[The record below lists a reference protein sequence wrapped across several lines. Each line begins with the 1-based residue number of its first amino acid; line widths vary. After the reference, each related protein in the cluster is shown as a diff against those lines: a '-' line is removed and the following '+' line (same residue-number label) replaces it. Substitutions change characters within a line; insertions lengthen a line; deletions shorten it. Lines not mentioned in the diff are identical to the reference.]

1 MPSTASTAVTLPL
14 SGPSTMSL
22 IYLDH
27 HATTPCDP
35 VVLEAMLPF
44 FQGQFGNPSSPHFA
58 GARTADAVQQARE
71 QVAELVGAQPG
82 EVIFTSGATESN
94 NLALLGYAR
103 AARATNPRRR
113 IVISSIEHKAVTN
126 PAKQLAREGFEIVV
140 LPVDSQGTIDLAAA
154 REAINDQ
161 TLLVSVHSA
170 NGEVGTIQPIAKL
183 AELAHAVGAR
193 LHTDAAQAVG
203 KIPVDVLTWGVDM
216 LSISGHKLYGPQGIG
231 ALIVHQP
238 RRTQL
243 EPLSY
248 GGGQERSWRSG
259 TLNVPGIVGLG
270 AACARCQ
277 ELLPTESVRLA
288 TLRDEFEG
296 AVINA
301 VPNAYRNGNPALRL
315 PHNSSLTF
323 PGIEADALLARLPII
338 ALSTGSACDSGTIE
352 PSTTLLS
359 IGLSRDHARATV
371 RVGLGRF
378 NNSTELD
385 YASTLFVD
393 QINAVLS
400 MLGV

>member
-1 MPSTASTAVTLPL
+1 M
-14 SGPSTMSL
+14 

-58 GARTADAVQQARE
+58 GTRSADAVQLARE
-71 QVAELVGAQPG
+71 QVADLVGAQPG
-82 EVIFTSGATESN
+82 EVIFTSGATEAN

-113 IVISSIEHKAVTN
+113 IVISAIEHKAVIN
-126 PAKQLAREGFEIVV
+126 PAKQLAREGYEIVV
-140 LPVDSQGTIDLAAA
+140 LPVDSQGTVDLGAAA
-154 REAINDQ
+154 EAINDQ
-161 TLLVSVHSA
+161 TLLVSVHAA

-183 AELAHAVGAR
+183 AELTHAAGAR

-203 KIPVDVLTWGVDM
+203 KIPVDMLSWGVDM

-231 ALIVHQP
+231 ALIVRQP
-238 RRTQL
+238 RRTQI
-243 EPLSY
+243 EPLTY

-277 ELLPTESVRLA
+277 DLLPTESERLA
-288 TLRDEFEG
+288 TLRDEFEA
-296 AVINA
+296 AVLNA
-301 VPNAYRNGNPALRL
+301 VPNVYRNGNPAQRL
-315 PHNSSLTF
+315 PHNTSLTF
-323 PGIEADALLARLPII
+323 PGIEADALLARLPTL

-352 PSTTLLS
+352 PSATLLAL
-359 IGLSRDHARATV
+359 GLSREDGRATI
-371 RVGLGRF
+371 RVGAGRF
-378 NNSTELD
+378 TTKDELQLT
-385 YASTLFVD
+385 ASLLRSQV
-393 QINAVLS
+393 QNLLILS
-400 MLGV
+400 AIQ